1 MTIELD
7 PDQRAAADR
16 LARLVDR
23 RGRPIKG
30 ARGVYL
36 HGRPG
41 RGKTMLMD
49 RFLATVDADRA
60 KRYHFHWFFAELHS
74 AAHETGSIDT
84 AIERLLGTARLV
96 CFDEFHVHDIG
107 DAMLV
112 ARMLD
117 ALFARRIALVL
128 TSNYPP
134 TQLLPNPLFHDRFL
148 PTIARIVEH
157 LDVLSVDG
165 PTDYRTLPNRDA
177 TRGFAAGRYLVCC
190 VPTES
195 KGTPPAPA
203 ASPARTVTAV
213 GAAGPQIP
221 AEDELPVPTGDRTL
235 RAHTVD
241 GDAITIP
248 THGRALQRG
257 AADGDAVDVR
267 IGDRALGACAVDG
280 GVVGVPI
287 GDRRLSAVVV
297 DGNASLVRIGDR
309 ALRAH
314 AVDGDATEVPILG
327 ARRCRAHTIDDDAV
341 DLRIGDRALGT
352 CAVDGGVV
360 DVPIGD
366 RRLSA
371 DAVDGNASPDPL
383 GDRALRAHAVDG
395 DATEVPI
402 LGARRCRAHTVDGDA
417 VDVRIGD
424 RALGTCAVDGAV
436 VDVPIG
442 DRRLSADTVDDDAVD
457 VRIGDRALG
466 VCAVD
471 GGVVDVPTGDR
482 NLLAHAVDDD
492 AIPIPIGDRTLRA
505 RAVDGAAITFDFSAL
520 CGTPTSA
527 TDYVGLTRRFRRWT
541 IRDVPR
547 LREVPPDWAMR
558 LVNLVDVLYDADLEL
573 TLCAAAPLPELVD
586 GVVGVPDISRTE
598 SRLCE
603 ISQAVTAAAG

>member
-7 PDQRAAADR
+7 RDQRAAADR

-49 RFLATVDADRA
+49 RFLATADADRA

-134 TQLLPNPLFHDRFL
+134 TQLLPNPLFHARFL

-190 VPTES
+190 VPTQSEV
-195 KGTPPAPA
+195 GTPPAPA
-203 ASPARTVTAV
+203 ASPARTVTA
-213 GAAGPQIP
+213 AGPKVP
-221 AEDELPVPTGDRTL
+221 AEDELPV
-235 RAHTVD
+235 
-241 GDAITIP
+241 
-248 THGRALQRG
+248 
-257 AADGDAVDVR
+257 
-267 IGDRALGACAVDG
+267 
-280 GVVGVPI
+280 
-287 GDRRLSAVVV
+287 
-297 DGNASLVRIGDR
+297 
-309 ALRAH
+309 
-314 AVDGDATEVPILG
+314 
-327 ARRCRAHTIDDDAV
+327 
-341 DLRIGDRALGT
+341 
-352 CAVDGGVV
+352 
-360 DVPIGD
+360 
-366 RRLSA
+366 
-371 DAVDGNASPDPL
+371 
-383 GDRALRAHAVDG
+383 
-395 DATEVPI
+395 
-402 LGARRCRAHTVDGDA
+402 
-417 VDVRIGD
+417 
-424 RALGTCAVDGAV
+424 
-436 VDVPIG
+436 
-442 DRRLSADTVDDDAVD
+442 
-457 VRIGDRALG
+457 
-466 VCAVD
+466 
-471 GGVVDVPTGDR
+471 
-482 NLLAHAVDDD
+482 
-492 AIPIPIGDRTLRA
+492 PIGDRTLRA
-505 RAVDGAAITFDFSAL
+505 RAVDGDAITFDFSAL

-527 TDYVGLTRRFRRWT
+527 ADYVGLTRRFRRWT

-573 TLCAAAPLPELVD
+573 TLCAAAPLAELVD
-586 GVVGVPDISRTE
+586 GVVGVPDISRTA

>member
-7 PDQRAAADR
+7 RDQRAAAER

-49 RFLATVDADRA
+49 RFLATADADRA

-74 AAHETGSIDT
+74 AAYETGSIDT

-134 TQLLPNPLFHDRFL
+134 AQLLPNPLFHDRFL
-148 PTIARIVEH
+148 PTIARVVEH

-165 PTDYRTLPNRDA
+165 PTDYRTLPNRDT

-195 KGTPPAPA
+195 KVGTPPAPA
-203 ASPARTVTAV
+203 ASPARTVTA
-213 GAAGPQIP
+213 AGPKVP
-221 AEDELPVPTGDRTL
+221 AEDELSFPTGDRRFT
-235 RAHTVD
+235 HTVD
-241 GDAITIP
+241 GDAIAIP
-248 THGRALQRG
+248 THGRALQGG

-267 IGDRALGACAVDG
+267 IGG
-280 GVVGVPI
+280 
-287 GDRRLSAVVV
+287 
-297 DGNASLVRIGDR
+297 R
-309 ALRAH
+309 ALRAR
-314 AVDGDATEVPILG
+314 AFDGDP
-327 ARRCRAHTIDDDAV
+327 
-341 DLRIGDRALGT
+341 
-352 CAVDGGVV
+352 
-360 DVPIGD
+360 
-366 RRLSA
+366 
-371 DAVDGNASPDPL
+371 
-383 GDRALRAHAVDG
+383 
-395 DATEVPI
+395 
-402 LGARRCRAHTVDGDA
+402 
-417 VDVRIGD
+417 
-424 RALGTCAVDGAV
+424 
-436 VDVPIG
+436 
-442 DRRLSADTVDDDAVD
+442 
-457 VRIGDRALG
+457 
-466 VCAVD
+466 
-471 GGVVDVPTGDR
+471 VDVPTGGR
-482 NLLAHAVDDD
+482 ILLAHAVDDD

-505 RAVDGAAITFDFSAL
+505 RAVDGDAITFDFSAL

-527 TDYVGLTRRFRRWT
+527 ADYVGLTRHFRRWT
-541 IRDVPR
+541 IRNVPR

-573 TLCAAAPLPELVD
+573 TLCAAAPLPELVG
-586 GVVGVPDISRTE
+586 GVVGVPDISRTA

>member
-7 PDQRAAADR
+7 RDQRAAADR

-49 RFLATVDADRA
+49 RFLATADADRA

-190 VPTES
+190 VPTQSEV
-195 KGTPPAPA
+195 GTPPAPA
-203 ASPARTVTAV
+203 ASPARTVTA
-213 GAAGPQIP
+213 AGPKVP

-248 THGRALQRG
+248 THGRALQGG

-280 GVVGVPI
+280 GADGVPI
-287 GDRRLSAVVV
+287 DDRRLSADVV
-297 DGNASLVRIGDR
+297 DGTPSPVPIGDR

-327 ARRCRAHTIDDDAV
+327 DRRCRAHTIDDDAV

-352 CAVDGGVV
+352 
-360 DVPIGD
+360 
-366 RRLSA
+366 
-371 DAVDGNASPDPL
+371 
-383 GDRALRAHAVDG
+383 
-395 DATEVPI
+395 
-402 LGARRCRAHTVDGDA
+402 
-417 VDVRIGD
+417 
-424 RALGTCAVDGAV
+424 
-436 VDVPIG
+436 
-442 DRRLSADTVDDDAVD
+442 
-457 VRIGDRALG
+457 
-466 VCAVD
+466 CAVD

-505 RAVDGAAITFDFSAL
+505 RAVDGDAITFDFSAL

-527 TDYVGLTRRFRRWT
+527 ADYVGLTRRFRRWT

-586 GVVGVPDISRTE
+586 GVVGVPDISRTA